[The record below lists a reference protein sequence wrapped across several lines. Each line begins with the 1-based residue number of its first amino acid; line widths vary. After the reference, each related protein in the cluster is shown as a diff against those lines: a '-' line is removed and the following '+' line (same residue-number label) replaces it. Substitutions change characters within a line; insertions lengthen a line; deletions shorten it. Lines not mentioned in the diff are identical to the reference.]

1 VPLYVLGPKHP
12 QGEVLKALGEAF
24 VLDWGEPTAGR
35 LTYFDTFDWL
45 LSRSGLTLSANRAT
59 SSVALTLTGAGEE
72 KVKARAPRLP
82 SFAETL
88 PAGPLA
94 RRVQPITH
102 IRRLLP
108 QVRISWRAETAAV
121 LNKDRKTVL
130 RLEVGTGVARD
141 PSSQE
146 SHPLPPTLRILPLKG
161 YGKDAQR
168 VASFLWRAFGLRGSR
183 RGEME
188 LALSSFG
195 RTPGKELSAPRIQ
208 LDPGMKGAVAAKTIH
223 RALLSIIQANE
234 TGLIQDL
241 DSEFLHDFRVAIRKT
256 RSALGQIKGVFPPR
270 TLAHFE
276 REFRWLGGRTG
287 PTRDMDVYLLK
298 IPSYQAALPGGV
310 KDQLEPLVRFLE
322 RKKKLEHGRLVRTL
336 RTERYARL
344 IEDWTRFL
352 SEPVP
357 EGGESPNA
365 HRPIIELAS
374 ERIWKAYWKVL
385 MGGEAAG
392 EDAPAEALHRLR
404 IDCKKLRYLLTFFQ
418 SLFPP
423 KEMRSLI
430 NELKLLQDVLG
441 DFNDIHVQRESLR
454 RFADEMMETG
464 VGPPETLMAM
474 GRLMGQLETQQEIER
489 GAFHERFRRF
499 ARGRNVSRFQKL
511 FKVSS
516 QPTREPIK
524 GGDPR

>member
-1 VPLYVLGPKHP
+1 
-12 QGEVLKALGEAF
+12 
-24 VLDWGEPTAGR
+24 
-35 LTYFDTFDWL
+35 
-45 LSRSGLTLSANRAT
+45 
-59 SSVALTLTGAGEE
+59 
-72 KVKARAPRLP
+72 
-82 SFAETL
+82 
-88 PAGPLA
+88 
-94 RRVQPITH
+94 
-102 IRRLLP
+102 
-108 QVRISWRAETAAV
+108 
-121 LNKDRKTVL
+121 
-130 RLEVGTGVARD
+130 
-141 PSSQE
+141 
-146 SHPLPPTLRILPLKG
+146 PPTLRILPLKG
-161 YGKDAQR
+161 YGKDAQQ
-168 VASFLWRAFGLRGSR
+168 VASLLWRAFGLRGSR
-183 RGEME
+183 RGEMA
-188 LALSSFG
+188 LALSAFG
-195 RTPGKELSAPRIQ
+195 RTPGEDLSAPRIQ

-223 RALLSIIQANE
+223 CALLSIIQANE
-234 TGLIQDL
+234 PGLIQDL

-256 RSALGQIKGVFPPR
+256 RSALGQVKGVFPPR
-270 TLAHFE
+270 KLAHFE

-385 MGGEAAG
+385 TGGEAAG

-499 ARGRNVSRFQKL
+499 ARGRNVSRFQ
-511 FKVSS
+511 
-516 QPTREPIK
+516 
-524 GGDPR
+524 